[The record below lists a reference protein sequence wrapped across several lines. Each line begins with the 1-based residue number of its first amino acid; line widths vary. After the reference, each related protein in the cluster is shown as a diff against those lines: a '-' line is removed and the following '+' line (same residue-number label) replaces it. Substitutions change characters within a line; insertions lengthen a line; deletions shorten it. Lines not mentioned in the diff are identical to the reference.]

1 MKNTKYLMIL
11 KTTIDYAFQF
21 LHNKKIEFMIH
32 INFLKIIPQKQHVVI
47 KSKQYL
53 FTVKCLILCREKYE
67 QIANRIC

>member
-21 LHNKKIEFMIH
+21 LHNKKMEFMIH

-47 KSKQYL
+47 KKQTIFIYCEMFDFL
-53 FTVKCLILCREKYE
+53 QREV
-67 QIANRIC
+67 